1 MVAEF
6 GGNDIKCANYATFGS
21 SQLAKNV
28 VTAMKER
35 EGCLLAN
42 HGQLAI
48 GKNLQIAF
56 NLAIALEKI
65 CKQFFFCSLSKQT
78 KILENDE
85 MGKILKLFKNY
96 KIKH

>member
-48 GKNLQIAF
+48 
-56 NLAIALEKI
+56 EK
-65 CKQFFFCSLSKQT
+65 T
-78 KILENDE
+78 Y
-85 MGKILKLFKNY
+85 KLHL
-96 KIKH
+96 I